1 MFTITN
7 GFAFLAFLML
17 LAGGILL
24 LQHYTNWK
32 VFSYVPPIVWIYVI
46 NMLLCTAGLY
56 DSKACAAVY
65 SGVKDDLFYAMLFVM
80 LQRCDFRCLA
90 KLGSRM
96 ISVFLGATLTLS
108 IGTVVAFL
116 IFMNPMGGAEQTW
129 AAASALFASWVG
141 GSANMSAIGSMYSV
155 DAEIFRSAVAVD
167 TVCYCVWFAFL
178 LLSVRAKSR
187 WNRAVEAD
195 TSGLDA
201 VAQAALPATAEPA
214 RRAST
219 AEWIFLLG
227 LSMVVSAISQV
238 IGSWLNHLC
247 LTAGLTFFPTGTCTT
262 FVVAIFGLIGAMTR
276 LGKLP
281 ARDELSNLYLYAVIS
296 LLASQASLTAL
307 VDAPIW
313 IAYGFAVLLIHGA
326 LLFFL
331 AKLFRWDLCLVST
344 ASLANVG
351 GTASA
356 PIVAT
361 AYNPAFAG
369 VGILMA
375 VLGAAIANFCG
386 VGMAAVLQ
394 LFT

>member
-1 MFTITN
+1 
-7 GFAFLAFLML
+7 
-17 LAGGILL
+17 
-24 LQHYTNWK
+24 
-32 VFSYVPPIVWIYVI
+32 
-46 NMLLCTAGLY
+46 
-56 DSKACAAVY
+56 
-65 SGVKDDLFYAMLFVM
+65 
-80 LQRCDFRCLA
+80 
-90 KLGSRM
+90 
-96 ISVFLGATLTLS
+96 
-108 IGTVVAFL
+108 
-116 IFMNPMGGAEQTW
+116 
-129 AAASALFASWVG
+129 
-141 GSANMSAIGSMYSV
+141 
-155 DAEIFRSAVAVD
+155 
-167 TVCYCVWFAFL
+167 
-178 LLSVRAKSR
+178 
-187 WNRAVEAD
+187 
-195 TSGLDA
+195 
-201 VAQAALPATAEPA
+201 
-214 RRAST
+214 
-219 AEWIFLLG
+219 
-227 LSMVVSAISQV
+227 
-238 IGSWLNHLC
+238 
-247 LTAGLTFFPTGTCTT
+247 
-262 FVVAIFGLIGAMTR
+262 MTR

>member
-80 LQRCDFRCLA
+80 LLRCDFRCLA

-214 RRAST
+214 RRTST

-331 AKLFRWDLCLVST
+331 AKLFR
-344 ASLANVG
+344 
-351 GTASA
+351 
-356 PIVAT
+356 
-361 AYNPAFAG
+361 
-369 VGILMA
+369 
-375 VLGAAIANFCG
+375 
-386 VGMAAVLQ
+386 
-394 LFT
+394 